1 MKRKALGKGLSSLI
15 PASIARMPAPTA
27 SPVPA
32 FPTELRLE
40 VSKIRPNPRQP
51 RHSFDEAGLDELAR
65 SLRTQGLLQPVVVR
79 PLADGRFE
87 LIAGERRWRAAQ
99 RAGIHR
105 IPAVVRDV
113 PDENLL
119 ELALI
124 ENLQREELNAI
135 EEAEAYRILIDDLEL
150 TQNEV
155 AERVGKQ
162 RTTVANALRLLNLPE
177 AVKTMLRDESFPWVT
192 RARCLRLRTRRRMS
206 RWPSRGGGGTVGPP
220 GRVRG
225 ETPSST
231 KPRPGADTPVDPN
244 VAAAETTL
252 QARARDEGAHRRERH
267 QGRVEIHY
275 HSADELDR
283 VYRMLVDAGAVTLTL
298 MPTELVCGR
307 HLVCGRQNSRPS
319 RQRRQYRRPAT
330 RRR

>member
-15 PASIARMPAPTA
+15 PASIARPAAPQESSTPQRQA
-27 SPVPA
+27 
-32 FPTELRLE
+32 ELRIE
-40 VSKIRPNPRQP
+40 ISKIRPNPRQP
-51 RHSFDEAGLDELAR
+51 RQSFDEAGLDELAR

-79 PLADGRFE
+79 PLPDGRFE

-99 RAGIHR
+99 RAGMHQ

-135 EEAEAYRILIDDLEL
+135 EEAEAYRILVDDLNL

-177 AVKTMLRDESFPWVT
+177 VVQNMVRSHLISMGHARALLALEDAKAIEALAQRIVADGLSVREVES
-192 RARCLRLRTRRRMS
+192 RAKR
-206 RWPSRGGGGTVGPP
+206 PAGTA
-220 GRVRG
+220 
-225 ETPSST
+225 
-231 KPRPGADTPVDPN
+231 PRPGRPTKPVDPN
-244 VAAAETTL
+244 VAAAETAL
-252 QARARDEGAHRRERH
+252 QRVLGTKVRIGGNGRV
-267 QGRVEIHY
+267 GRVEIHY
-275 HSADELDR
+275 NSADELER
-283 VYRMLVDAGAVTLTL
+283 VYRIILEAGKK
-298 MPTELVCGR
+298 R
-307 HLVCGRQNSRPS
+307 
-319 RQRRQYRRPAT
+319 AT
-330 RRR
+330 

>member
-15 PASIARMPAPTA
+15 PTSIARMPAPTA

-162 RTTVANALRLLNLPE
+162 RTTVSNALRLLNLPE
-177 AVKTMLRDESFPWVT
+177 AVKTMLRDRVISMGHARALLALEDAKAIESMAHRVVAEGLSVRQVESVAKRPT
-192 RARCLRLRTRRRMS
+192 STKS
-206 RWPSRGGGGTVGPP
+206 RP
-220 GRVRG
+220 GRLER
-225 ETPSST
+225 
-231 KPRPGADTPVDPN
+231 PVDPN

-252 QARARDEGAHRRERH
+252 QRALGTKVRIGGDGTK
-267 QGRVEIHY
+267 GRVEIYY

-283 VYRMLVDAGAVTLTL
+283 VYRMLVDAGKS
-298 MPTELVCGR
+298 
-307 HLVCGRQNSRPS
+307 HSH
-319 RQRRQYRRPAT
+319 
-330 RRR
+330 

>member
-15 PASIARMPAPTA
+15 PASITRIPAATA

-32 FPTELRLE
+32 LPTELRLE

-65 SLRTQGLLQPVVVR
+65 SLRAQGLLQPVVVR
-79 PLADGRFE
+79 PLPDGRFE

-113 PDENLL
+113 PDEKLL

-150 TQNEV
+150 TQNEI

-177 AVKTMLRDESFPWVT
+177 AVKTMLRERVISMGHARALLALEDAKAIESM
-192 RARCLRLRTRRRMS
+192 AQ
-206 RWPSRGGGGTVGPP
+206 
-220 GRVRG
+220 RVVAEGLSVRQVESVAKRPAG
-225 ETPSST
+225 M
-231 KPRPGADTPVDPN
+231 KPRPGRPSQPVDPN
-244 VAAAETTL
+244 VAAAEATL
-252 QARARDEGAHRRERH
+252 QRVLGTRVRIGGNGTK
-267 QGRVEIHY
+267 GRVEIHY

-283 VYRMLVDAGAVTLTL
+283 VYRMIVDGLKATPKAR
-298 MPTELVCGR
+298 PTDW
-307 HLVCGRQNSRPS
+307 S
-319 RQRRQYRRPAT
+319 AADI
-330 RRR
+330 